1 MRHDAGPSRKEF
13 LLGMAGAALA
23 QGKPSA
29 PPAAGKALVVV
40 AHPDNEYALAATL
53 YRLVQERGWT
63 ADQVVITNGEAG
75 YRYSTLAET
84 YYGVPLAAEAD
95 GRARLP
101 AIRKEEARRAGK
113 VLGIHRHYFLDQ
125 KDLGFATD
133 AASADSS
140 NWDRPAILAFL
151 ADLLGRERYDAV
163 FTLLPTEQT
172 HGHHR
177 AATLLALEAVAR
189 LPSSGRPLVFGADAQ
204 DKAEAPGSFSG
215 LRGNRLS
222 ATVSPDPVLVFDRTQ
237 RFGYRSS
244 LNYQIVVNWVIAE
257 HKSQG
262 LFQMD
267 AGRHELEDFWLFQ
280 VGGPDA
286 LDRLDTLRN
295 KLGAPTLHTSVAPS
309 GPSTCDPAAGCQRS
323 RE

>member
-1 MRHDAGPSRKEF
+1 MRYDGAFPSRKDF
-13 LLGMAGAALA
+13 LRVMAAAALA
-23 QGKPSA
+23 PVEVGAEPVA
-29 PPAAGKALVVV
+29 HKALAVV
-40 AHPDNEYALAATL
+40 AHPDDEYAFAGTL
-53 YRLVQERGWT
+53 YRLIHEQGWA

-84 YYGVPLAAEAD
+84 YYGVPLTAEAD

-113 VLGIHRHYFLDQ
+113 VVGIRRHYFLDQ

-133 AASADSS
+133 AATADAR
-140 NWDRPAILAFL
+140 NWDRPALLAYL
-151 ADLLGRERYDAV
+151 ADLLGRERYDVV

-177 AATLLALEAVAR
+177 AATLLALEAVSR
-189 LPSSGRPLVFGADAQ
+189 LPSSRRPLVLGADAQ
-204 DKAEAPGSFSG
+204 DKTEAPVRFAG
-215 LRGNRLS
+215 LRDNPLS

-237 RFGYRSS
+237 RFGYHNA

-280 VGGPDA
+280 GGAEGSGLVDE
-286 LDRLDTLRN
+286 LRS
-295 KLGAPTLHTSVAPS
+295 KLGAPILHTSA
-309 GPSTCDPAAGCQRS
+309 R
-323 RE
+323 

>member
-1 MRHDAGPSRKEF
+1 MRSDGAFPSRKDF
-13 LLGMAGAALA
+13 LRVMAAAALA
-23 QGKPSA
+23 PVEVGAEPVA
-29 PPAAGKALVVV
+29 HKALAVV
-40 AHPDNEYALAATL
+40 AHPDDEYAFAGTL
-53 YRLVQERGWT
+53 YRLIHEQGWA

-84 YYGVPLAAEAD
+84 YYGVPLTAEAD

-113 VLGIHRHYFLDQ
+113 VVGIRRHYFLDQ

-133 AASADSS
+133 AATADAS
-140 NWDRPAILAFL
+140 NWDQPALLAFL
-151 ADLLGRERYDAV
+151 ADLLDRERYDVV

-177 AATLLALEAVAR
+177 AATLLALEAVSR
-189 LPSSGRPLVFGADAQ
+189 LPSSRRPLVLGADAQ
-204 DKAEAPGSFSG
+204 DKTEAPVRFAG
-215 LRGNRLS
+215 LRDNPLS

-237 RFGYRSS
+237 RFGYHNA

-280 VGGPDA
+280 GGAEGSGLVDE
-286 LDRLDTLRN
+286 LRS
-295 KLGAPTLHTSVAPS
+295 KLGAPILHTSA
-309 GPSTCDPAAGCQRS
+309 R
-323 RE
+323 